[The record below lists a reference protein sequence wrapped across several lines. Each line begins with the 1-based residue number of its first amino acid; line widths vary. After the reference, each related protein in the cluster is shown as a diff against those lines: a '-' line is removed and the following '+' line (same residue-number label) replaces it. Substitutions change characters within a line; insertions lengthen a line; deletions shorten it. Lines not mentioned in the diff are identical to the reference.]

1 MIKPSPASC
10 IEKCLHRAVRTF
22 VRPLPKNKYLISIWC
37 AFDVLIWLHI
47 AELWVLFFRNSDTYF
62 PAAPHF
68 SKPYTHILI
77 LKFIFFKKA
86 QKVWQNFPVDLM
98 FTYYTLKQRGDF
110 ANFLWHPQKTW
121 TVCPSTLKLHQKLGI
136 QILFIYID
144 ISYLLLVL
152 LILLTLLFKCYSS
165 FRSLEILLGWI

>member
-1 MIKPSPASC
+1 MISYGMNWSNSHQQVVVIKMGYKEWGNAVKRLRNFCQWGPSSQYCEWPSLARITQPLYSINSLLM
-10 IEKCLHRAVRTF
+10 IEKCLHRAARNF

-77 LKFIFFKKA
+77 LKFSFFKKA
-86 QKVWQNFPVDLM
+86 QKVL
-98 FTYYTLKQRGDF
+98 T
-110 ANFLWHPQKTW
+110 
-121 TVCPSTLKLHQKLGI
+121 KLSQLI
-136 QILFIYID
+136 WC
-144 ISYLLLVL
+144 L
-152 LILLTLLFKCYSS
+152 LITH
-165 FRSLEILLGWI
+165 